1 MTNFTLLFVG
11 MGALSIE
18 NLDVRNQEII
28 ETILSTEGEII
39 KGYNVMRTSINKFQK
54 DFLEIMNN
62 QEEKIKKIFYL
73 INKKNT

>member
-1 MTNFTLLFVG
+1 MLSPFKII
-11 MGALSIE
+11 LSIE

-28 ETILSTEGEII
+28 ETIISTEGEII